1 MGKQSAAFCFYRGIW
16 RDWVNVARSYKVHSK
31 IYVPLFSDT
40 RLARISGSS
49 RSCDSKFEIGLFQ

>member
-1 MGKQSAAFCFYRGIW
+1 MFYA
-16 RDWVNVARSYKVHSK
+16 VACSYKVHSK
-31 IYVPLFSDT
+31 ICVPLLSDT